1 VVVGGGALHRGDFG
15 NGVCTM
21 RQVATAQDGVGYAV
35 YVDVNVE
42 HEGAELVE
50 DGVFLAKFSTMA
62 EARAEADRRTV
73 SRCATHSEY
82 GPEDDR
88 KPMVATWH
96 VKNLEWRTE

>member
-1 VVVGGGALHRGDFG
+1 
-15 NGVCTM
+15 M
-21 RQVATAQDGVGYAV
+21 RQIATAQDGVGY
-35 YVDVNVE
+35 DVNS
-42 HEGAELVE
+42 GAASAESTGAYLVE
-50 DGVFLAKFSTMA
+50 DGVVLANFPTMA